1 MPLHLA
7 PRSGVHFGKLF
18 WQGKNV
24 KFLNKNKRAKKENFD
39 EIGGAQVAN
48 FKTRYL

>member
-1 MPLHLA
+1 
-7 PRSGVHFGKLF
+7 
-18 WQGKNV
+18 V

-39 EIGGAQVAN
+39 ETGGAQVAN